1 LLLYAHRL
9 ASARAERKQKFETT
23 CKRPAWRT
31 ELPPGSVDVLRGS
44 QRVGYRFQYLGGPN
58 WL

>member
-31 ELPPGSVDVLRGS
+31 ELPPGSVDILRGS

-58 WL
+58 